1 MEEIK
6 EITIEDKNYPELLRK
21 IKNPPKK
28 LYIRGKIKNKENCF
42 AIVGTRNC
50 SDYGK
55 RAALDFSGKLLDA
68 GITIVSGMAP
78 GIDTFSHRAAIKR
91 KKRTIAVLGT
101 GLDEKSIFPKENI
114 LLSRKIIEYGGCLI
128 SEYPPN
134 TKGTKFT
141 FPQRNRII
149 SGLSLGTLIVEA
161 KEKSGSLI
169 TANYTIKQKRKLFA
183 IPGQIYS
190 LNSKGTNNLIKNGA
204 ILASDVNDILK
215 ELKIKN
221 IEKNIK
227 KEIKGDNKEENLILN
242 ILKEKPLHI
251 DKIIEKTNL
260 PPQKVAGILT
270 ILEYKDK
277 IENLGGNVFSIIN

>member
-55 RAALDFSGKLLDA
+55 RVALDFSGKLLDA

-78 GIDTFSHRAAIKR
+78 GIDTFSHRAAIER

-141 FPQRNRII
+141 FPQRNKII

-227 KEIKGDNKEENLILN
+227 KEIEGDNKEENLILN
-242 ILKEKPLHI
+242 ILKEEPLHI